1 MSAQLFIIAYL
12 VILISYI
19 IGSIVMLYHIFA
31 FGLNTRTAIIT
42 TIVYSIGSIILLGLL
57 YGNLQA
63 IININ

>member
-1 MSAQLFIIAYL
+1 MSAQLFILAYIA
-12 VILISYI
+12 ILIAYI

-42 TIVYSIGSIILLGLL
+42 TIAYSIGSIILLGLL

>member
-1 MSAQLFIIAYL
+1 MSAQLFILAYLAILIAY
-12 VILISYI
+12 S

-42 TIVYSIGSIILLGLL
+42 TIAYSIGSIILLGLL
-57 YGNLQA
+57 YGNIQA